1 LITKQV
7 QSDLIVYKKVIDSQG
22 LDIEG
27 FLSYLT
33 VEVLSK
39 SKHDVNIA
47 MKAPART
54 YYSGITAE

>member
-1 LITKQV
+1 M
-7 QSDLIVYKKVIDSQG
+7 IDSQG